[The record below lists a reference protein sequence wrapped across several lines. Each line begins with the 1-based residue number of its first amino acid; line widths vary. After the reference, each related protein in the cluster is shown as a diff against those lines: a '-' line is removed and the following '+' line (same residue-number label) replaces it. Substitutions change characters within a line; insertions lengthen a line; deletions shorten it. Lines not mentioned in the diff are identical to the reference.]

1 MDYDKLLNDEQI
13 LPVKDTE
20 GQLLVLAGA
29 GSGKTRVL
37 TYRIAYLL
45 EEKNVHPYNILA
57 ITFTNKAAGEMKER
71 LVSLVGASDM
81 WISTFHSFC
90 NRILRYDIDKLDY
103 GKNYS
108 IYTEGDSEKLI
119 QRIMKGYGY

>member
-1 MDYDKLLNDEQI
+1 MDYDMAYDKLLNDEQI

-81 WISTFHSFC
+81 
-90 NRILRYDIDKLDY
+90 
-103 GKNYS
+103 
-108 IYTEGDSEKLI
+108 
-119 QRIMKGYGY
+119 